1 MASPNNTAGVAALEA
16 NDPIEHRHS
25 SVRSVLNLG
34 REKGYL
40 LQDEI
45 ESRLPEDLL
54 AEPREMDAVW
64 ARLGSMGTEVIR
76 RPAAF
81 VNAVDSDP
89 LLSTEVVERN
99 EPEPAALTQHDR
111 TTDPVRAYLRE
122 MGRVDLLDREGE
134 VEIAK
139 RIERGEWI
147 VFEALCDN
155 PVVLREL
162 LRINE
167 LARRDRRLMRELLA
181 DGGARLDQ
189 RAHDRIAKNLAI
201 FRAIEDLDRQVRRLH
216 RQRDRCRPGS
226 DRFAEIERE
235 IDRTAG
241 RITEQIRSIE
251 LTAQT
256 RSRLVE
262 ILKQLYAEIAR
273 HDRDIRR
280 AQIALDRERD
290 TELGALH
297 RRRIEKYRARL
308 RAAEERYGTTLAQ
321 VTATLNKVRNGE
333 AVCEQ
338 ARSEMIQANLRLV
351 VSIAKKYT
359 NRGLQLLDLI
369 QDGNIGL
376 IRAVEKF
383 EYRRGYK
390 FSTYATWWIRQAI
403 TRAIADQARTIRVPV
418 HMIDKINKLNRT
430 SRAMVQELG
439 REPTIPEIA
448 EQMDLPASH
457 VREIMKIAQ
466 EPISLET
473 PIGEEADSSLGDFIE
488 DANATS
494 PLDTLLLKNLGEQT
508 AAALQTL
515 SPREELVLRMRF
527 GVGEGAEST
536 LEDVGRSFNV
546 TRERIRQIE
555 SKALRKLRQPSRASQ
570 LRPWLNRL

>member
-1 MASPNNTAGVAALEA
+1 MALNTAAVRAEEIE
-16 NDPIEHRHS
+16 PIEQRHS
-25 SVRSVLNLG
+25 SVRGVFNLG

-40 LQDEI
+40 LQDEL
-45 ESRLPEDLL
+45 ETRLPEELL
-54 AEPREMDAVW
+54 AEPRDMDAIRM
-64 ARLGSMGTEVIR
+64 RLGSMGTGVIR
-76 RPAAF
+76 RPEAF
-81 VNAVDSDP
+81 VNVVDADP
-89 LLSTEVVERN
+89 LPPIGGVERS
-99 EPEPAALTQHDR
+99 EPEPALLTQQDR
-111 TTDPVRAYLRE
+111 TTDPVRVYLRE

-181 DGGARLDQ
+181 DGGAHLDQ
-189 RAHDRIAKNLAI
+189 SARDRIAKNLRI
-201 FRAIEDLDRQVRRLH
+201 FRAIETLDRQVRRLR
-216 RQRDRCRPGS
+216 RQSDRCRPGS
-226 DRFAEIERE
+226 DRFSEIERE

-241 RITEQIRSIE
+241 KITEQIRSIE

-262 ILKQLYAEIAR
+262 ILKQLYAEISR

-290 TELGALH
+290 TELGALQ

-308 RAAEERYGTTLAQ
+308 RASEERYGTTLAQ
-321 VTATLNKVRNGE
+321 VTATLNKVRRGE
-333 AVCEQ
+333 AICEQ
-338 ARSEMIQANLRLV
+338 ARSEMILANLRLV

-403 TRAIADQARTIRVPV
+403 TRAIADQARTIRIPV
-418 HMIDKINKLNRT
+418 HMIDTINKLTRT

-439 REPTIPEIA
+439 REPTVAEIA
-448 EQMDLPASH
+448 DQMDMEVSH
-457 VREIMKIAQ
+457 VREIMKIAL

-488 DANATS
+488 DASAVS
-494 PLDTLLLKNLGEQT
+494 PLDALLTKGLGEQT
-508 AAALQTL
+508 AAVLQTL

-527 GVGEGAEST
+527 GVGDGAEST

-555 SKALRKLRQPSRASQ
+555 SKALRKLRHPSRARQ
-570 LRPWLNRL
+570 LQPYRNRL

>member
-1 MASPNNTAGVAALEA
+1 MPATSNAAVAEPAG
-16 NDPIEHRHS
+16 IEQRHS
-25 SVRSVLNLG
+25 SVRVIFNLG

-45 ESRLPEDLL
+45 ETRLPDDLL
-54 AEPREMDAVW
+54 AEPREMDEVRT
-64 ARLGSMGTEVIR
+64 RLRSMGTGVIR
-76 RPAAF
+76 RPEAF
-81 VNAVDSDP
+81 VNVVDSDP
-89 LLSTEVVERN
+89 MPRIGGVERS
-99 EPEPAALTQHDR
+99 EPEPAPLAPQDR
-111 TTDPVRAYLRE
+111 TTDPVRVYLRE
-122 MGRVDLLDREGE
+122 MGRVALLDREGE

-167 LARRDRRLMRELLA
+167 LARRDRRLMRELLT

-189 RAHDRIAKNLAI
+189 RGMDRIAKNLRI
-201 FRAIEDLDRQVRRLH
+201 FQAIEDLDRQVRRLRR
-216 RQRDRCRPGS
+216 RQDRCRPGG

-241 RITEQIRSIE
+241 KITEQIRSIE

-256 RSRLVE
+256 RARLVE
-262 ILKQLYAEIAR
+262 ILKQLYAEISR

-290 TELGALH
+290 SELGALH
-297 RRRIEKYRARL
+297 RRRIEKYRGRL

-321 VTATLNKVRNGE
+321 VTATLSKVRRGE

-338 ARSEMIQANLRLV
+338 ARSEMILANLRLV

-403 TRAIADQARTIRVPV
+403 TRAIADQARTIRIPV
-418 HMIDKINKLNRT
+418 HMIDTINKLTRT
-430 SRAMVQELG
+430 SRALVQELG
-439 REPTIPEIA
+439 REPTVAEIA
-448 EQMDLPASH
+448 EQMDMEPSH

-466 EPISLET
+466 DPISLET

-488 DANATS
+488 DKKAVS
-494 PLDTLLLKNLGEQT
+494 PLDSVLTKSLSEQT
-508 AAALQTL
+508 AAVLQTL

-527 GVGEGAEST
+527 GVGDGAEAT

-555 SKALRKLRQPSRASQ
+555 SKALRKLRQPSRAGR
-570 LRPWLNRL
+570 LRPYRNRL

>member
-1 MASPNNTAGVAALEA
+1 MALNTAVVEA
-16 NDPIEHRHS
+16 GEIEPIEERHS
-25 SVRSVLNLG
+25 SVRSTFNLG

-40 LQDEI
+40 LQDEL
-45 ESRLPEDLL
+45 ETRLPDELL
-54 AEPREMDAVW
+54 AEPRTMEEIR
-64 ARLGSMGTEVIR
+64 ARLVSMGTGVIR
-76 RPAAF
+76 RPEAF
-81 VNAVDSDP
+81 VNVVDSDP
-89 LLSTEVVERN
+89 LPAIGGVERN
-99 EPEPAALTQHDR
+99 DPEPAALSHHDR
-111 TTDPVRAYLRE
+111 TTDPVRVYLRE

-147 VFEALCDN
+147 VFQALCDN

-167 LARRDRRLMRELLA
+167 LARRDRRMMRELLA
-181 DGGARLDQ
+181 DGGAHLDQ
-189 RAHDRIAKNLAI
+189 NARNRIAKNLRI
-201 FRAIEDLDRQVRRLH
+201 FEAIEDLDRQVRRQR
-216 RQRDRCRPGS
+216 RQRDRRRPGS

-235 IDRTAG
+235 IDRTAAK
-241 RITEQIRSIE
+241 ITEQIRSIE

-262 ILKQLYAEIAR
+262 ILKQLYAEISR

-290 TELGALH
+290 TELGALQ

-308 RAAEERYGTTLAQ
+308 RASEERYGTTLAQ
-321 VTATLNKVRNGE
+321 VTATLSKVRRGE
-333 AVCEQ
+333 AICDQ
-338 ARSEMIQANLRLV
+338 ARSEMILANLRLV

-359 NRGLQLLDLI
+359 NRGLQLLDLV

-403 TRAIADQARTIRVPV
+403 TRAIADQARTIRIPV
-418 HMIDKINKLNRT
+418 HMIDTINKLTRT

-439 REPTIPEIA
+439 REPTVAEIA
-448 EQMDLPASH
+448 EQMDMEVSH
-457 VREIMKIAQ
+457 VREIMKIAL

-488 DANATS
+488 DASVVS
-494 PLDTLLLKNLGEQT
+494 PLDTLLTKNLAEQT
-508 AAALQTL
+508 AAVLQTL

-555 SKALRKLRQPSRASQ
+555 SKALRKLRQPSRSAL
-570 LRPWLNRL
+570 LRPYRNRL

>member
-1 MASPNNTAGVAALEA
+1 MALNTAAVRAEEIE
-16 NDPIEHRHS
+16 PIEQRHS
-25 SVRSVLNLG
+25 SVRSVFNLG

-40 LQDEI
+40 LQDEL
-45 ESRLPEDLL
+45 ETRLPEELL
-54 AEPREMDAVW
+54 AEARDMDAIW
-64 ARLGSMGTEVIR
+64 SRLVSMGTGVIR

-81 VNAVDSDP
+81 VNVADSDP
-89 LLSTEVVERN
+89 LPAIGGVERS
-99 EPEPAALTQHDR
+99 EPEPAVPTHHDR
-111 TTDPVRAYLRE
+111 TTDPVRVYLRE

-181 DGGARLDQ
+181 DGGAHLDQ
-189 RAHDRIAKNLAI
+189 SARDRIAKNLGI
-201 FRAIEDLDRQVRRLH
+201 FRAIEDLDRQVRRL
-216 RQRDRCRPGS
+216 RRRSDRCRPGG
-226 DRFAEIERE
+226 DRFLEIERE

-241 RITEQIRSIE
+241 KITEQIRSIE

-262 ILKQLYAEIAR
+262 ILKQLYAEISR

-308 RAAEERYGTTLAQ
+308 RASEERYGTTLAQ
-321 VTATLNKVRNGE
+321 VTATLNKVRRGE
-333 AVCEQ
+333 AICEQ
-338 ARSEMIQANLRLV
+338 ARSEMILANLRLV

-403 TRAIADQARTIRVPV
+403 TRAIADQARTIRIPV
-418 HMIDKINKLNRT
+418 HMIDTINKLTRT

-439 REPTIPEIA
+439 REPTVAEIA
-448 EQMDLPASH
+448 EQMDMEPSH
-457 VREIMKIAQ
+457 VREIMKIAL

-488 DANATS
+488 DASAVS
-494 PLDTLLLKNLGEQT
+494 PLDTLLLKNLSEQT
-508 AAALQTL
+508 AAVLQTL

-527 GVGEGAEST
+527 GVGDGAEST

-555 SKALRKLRQPSRASQ
+555 AKALRKLRHPSRSQQ
-570 LRPWLNRL
+570 LRPYRNRL

>member
-1 MASPNNTAGVAALEA
+1 MALNTAAVRVEETE
-16 NDPIEHRHS
+16 PIEQRHS
-25 SVRSVLNLG
+25 SVRGVFNLG

-40 LQDEI
+40 LQDEL
-45 ESRLPEDLL
+45 ESRLPEELL
-54 AEPREMDAVW
+54 AEPRDMDAIW
-64 ARLGSMGTEVIR
+64 MRLGSMGTGVIR
-76 RPAAF
+76 RPEAF
-81 VNAVDSDP
+81 VNVVDADP
-89 LLSTEVVERN
+89 LPPIGGVERS
-99 EPEPAALTQHDR
+99 EPEPALLTQQDR
-111 TTDPVRAYLRE
+111 TTDPVRVYLRE

-181 DGGARLDQ
+181 DGGAHLDQ
-189 RAHDRIAKNLAI
+189 SARDRIAKNLRI
-201 FRAIEDLDRQVRRLH
+201 FRAIETLDRQVRRLR
-216 RQRDRCRPGS
+216 RQSDRCRPGS

-241 RITEQIRSIE
+241 KITEQIRSIE

-262 ILKQLYAEIAR
+262 ILKQLYAEISR

-290 TELGALH
+290 TELGALQ

-308 RAAEERYGTTLAQ
+308 RASEERYGTTLAQ
-321 VTATLNKVRNGE
+321 VTATLNKVRRGE
-333 AVCEQ
+333 AICEQ
-338 ARSEMIQANLRLV
+338 ARSEMILANLRLV

-359 NRGLQLLDLI
+359 NRGLQLLDLV

-403 TRAIADQARTIRVPV
+403 TRAIADQARTIRIPV
-418 HMIDKINKLNRT
+418 HMIDTINKLTRT

-439 REPTIPEIA
+439 REPTVAEIA
-448 EQMDLPASH
+448 EQMDMEVSH
-457 VREIMKIAQ
+457 VREIMKIAL

-488 DANATS
+488 DASAVS
-494 PLDTLLLKNLGEQT
+494 PLDALLTKGLGEQT
-508 AAALQTL
+508 AAVLQTL

-527 GVGEGAEST
+527 GVGDGAEST

-555 SKALRKLRQPSRASQ
+555 SKALRKLRHPSRARQ
-570 LRPWLNRL
+570 LEPYRNRL

>member
-1 MASPNNTAGVAALEA
+1 MALNTAAVRAEEIE
-16 NDPIEHRHS
+16 PIEQRHS
-25 SVRSVLNLG
+25 SVRSVFNLG

-40 LQDEI
+40 LQDEL
-45 ESRLPEDLL
+45 ETRLPEELL
-54 AEPREMDAVW
+54 AEPRDMDAIRM
-64 ARLGSMGTEVIR
+64 RLGSMGTGVIR
-76 RPAAF
+76 RPEAF
-81 VNAVDSDP
+81 VNVVDADP
-89 LLSTEVVERN
+89 LPPIGGVERS
-99 EPEPAALTQHDR
+99 EPEPALLTQQDR
-111 TTDPVRAYLRE
+111 TTDPVRVYLRE

-181 DGGARLDQ
+181 DGGAHLDQ
-189 RAHDRIAKNLAI
+189 SARDRIAKNLRI
-201 FRAIEDLDRQVRRLH
+201 FRAIETLDRQVRRLR
-216 RQRDRCRPGS
+216 RQSDRCRPGS
-226 DRFAEIERE
+226 DRFSEIERE

-241 RITEQIRSIE
+241 KITEQIRSIE

-262 ILKQLYAEIAR
+262 ILKQLYAEISR

-290 TELGALH
+290 TELGALQ

-308 RAAEERYGTTLAQ
+308 RASEERYGTTLAQ
-321 VTATLNKVRNGE
+321 VTATLNKVRRGE
-333 AVCEQ
+333 AICEQ
-338 ARSEMIQANLRLV
+338 ARSEMILANLRLV

-403 TRAIADQARTIRVPV
+403 TRAIADQARTIRIPV
-418 HMIDKINKLNRT
+418 HMIDTINKLTRT

-439 REPTIPEIA
+439 REPTVAEIA
-448 EQMDLPASH
+448 EQMDMEVSH
-457 VREIMKIAQ
+457 VREIMKIAL

-488 DANATS
+488 DASAVS
-494 PLDTLLLKNLGEQT
+494 PLDALLTKGLGEQT
-508 AAALQTL
+508 AAVLQTL

-527 GVGEGAEST
+527 GVGDGAEST

-555 SKALRKLRQPSRASQ
+555 SKALRKLRHPSRARQ
-570 LRPWLNRL
+570 LQPYRNRL

>member
-1 MASPNNTAGVAALEA
+1 MALNTAAVRAEETE
-16 NDPIEHRHS
+16 PIEQRHS
-25 SVRSVLNLG
+25 SVRGVFNLG

-40 LQDEI
+40 LQDEL
-45 ESRLPEDLL
+45 ESRLPEELL
-54 AEPREMDAVW
+54 AEPRDMDAIW
-64 ARLGSMGTEVIR
+64 MRLGSMGTGVIR
-76 RPAAF
+76 RPEAF
-81 VNAVDSDP
+81 VNVVDADP
-89 LLSTEVVERN
+89 LPPIGGVERS
-99 EPEPAALTQHDR
+99 EPEPALLTQQDR
-111 TTDPVRAYLRE
+111 TTDPVRVYLRE

-181 DGGARLDQ
+181 DGGAHLDQ
-189 RAHDRIAKNLAI
+189 SARDRIAKNLRI
-201 FRAIEDLDRQVRRLH
+201 FRAIETLDRQVRRLR
-216 RQRDRCRPGS
+216 RQSDRCRPGS
-226 DRFAEIERE
+226 DRFSEIERE

-241 RITEQIRSIE
+241 KITEQIRSIE

-262 ILKQLYAEIAR
+262 ILKQLYAEISR

-290 TELGALH
+290 TELGALQ

-308 RAAEERYGTTLAQ
+308 RASEERYGTTLAQ
-321 VTATLNKVRNGE
+321 VTATLNKVRRGE
-333 AVCEQ
+333 AICEQ
-338 ARSEMIQANLRLV
+338 ARSEMILANLRLV

-403 TRAIADQARTIRVPV
+403 TRAIADQARTIRIPV
-418 HMIDKINKLNRT
+418 HMIDTINKLTRT

-439 REPTIPEIA
+439 REPTVAEIA
-448 EQMDLPASH
+448 DQMDMEVSH
-457 VREIMKIAQ
+457 VREIMKIAL

-488 DANATS
+488 DASVVS
-494 PLDTLLLKNLGEQT
+494 PLDALLTKGLGEQT
-508 AAALQTL
+508 AAVLQTL

-527 GVGEGAEST
+527 GVGDGAEST

-555 SKALRKLRQPSRASQ
+555 SKALRKLRHPSRARQ
-570 LRPWLNRL
+570 LQPYRNRL

>member
-1 MASPNNTAGVAALEA
+1 MALNTAAVRAGEIE
-16 NDPIEHRHS
+16 PIEQRHS
-25 SVRSVLNLG
+25 SVRGVLNLG

-40 LQDEI
+40 LQDEL
-45 ESRLPEDLL
+45 ETRLPEELL
-54 AEPREMDAVW
+54 AEPRDMDAIRS
-64 ARLGSMGTEVIR
+64 RLVSMGTGVIR

-81 VNAVDSDP
+81 VNIVDSDP
-89 LLSTEVVERN
+89 LPAIGGVERS
-99 EPEPAALTQHDR
+99 EPEPAVLTRHDR
-111 TTDPVRAYLRE
+111 TTDPVRVYLRE

-181 DGGARLDQ
+181 DGAAHLDQ
-189 RAHDRIAKNLAI
+189 SARDRIAKNLGI
-201 FRAIEDLDRQVRRLH
+201 FRAIESLDRQVRRLR
-216 RQRDRCRPGS
+216 RQSDRCRPGS

-241 RITEQIRSIE
+241 KITEQIRSIE

-262 ILKQLYAEIAR
+262 ILKQLYAEISR

-308 RAAEERYGTTLAQ
+308 RASEERYGTTLAQ
-321 VTATLNKVRNGE
+321 VTATLNKVRRGE
-333 AVCEQ
+333 AICEQ

-403 TRAIADQARTIRVPV
+403 TRAIADQARTIRIPV
-418 HMIDKINKLNRT
+418 HMIDTINKLTRT

-439 REPTIPEIA
+439 REPTVAEIA
-448 EQMDLPASH
+448 EQMDMEPSH
-457 VREIMKIAQ
+457 VREIMKIAL

-488 DANATS
+488 DANAVS
-494 PLDTLLLKNLGEQT
+494 PLDTLLLKNLSEQT
-508 AAALQTL
+508 AAVLQTL

-527 GVGEGAEST
+527 GVGDGAEST

-555 SKALRKLRQPSRASQ
+555 SKALRKLRHPSRSGQ
-570 LRPWLNRL
+570 LGPFRNRL

>member
-1 MASPNNTAGVAALEA
+1 MALNTAAVRAEEIE
-16 NDPIEHRHS
+16 PIEQRHS
-25 SVRSVLNLG
+25 SVRGVFNLG

-40 LQDEI
+40 LQDEL
-45 ESRLPEDLL
+45 ETRLPEELL
-54 AEPREMDAVW
+54 AEPRDMDAIRM
-64 ARLGSMGTEVIR
+64 RLGSMGTGVIR
-76 RPAAF
+76 RPEAF
-81 VNAVDSDP
+81 VNVVDADP
-89 LLSTEVVERN
+89 LPPIGGVERS
-99 EPEPAALTQHDR
+99 EPEPALLTQQDR
-111 TTDPVRAYLRE
+111 TTDPVRVYLRE

-181 DGGARLDQ
+181 DGGAHLDQ
-189 RAHDRIAKNLAI
+189 SARDRIAKNLRI
-201 FRAIEDLDRQVRRLH
+201 FRAIETLDRQVRRLR
-216 RQRDRCRPGS
+216 RQSDRCRPGS
-226 DRFAEIERE
+226 DRFSEIERE

-241 RITEQIRSIE
+241 KITEQIRSIE

-262 ILKQLYAEIAR
+262 ILKQLYAEISR

-290 TELGALH
+290 TELGALQ

-308 RAAEERYGTTLAQ
+308 RASEERYGTTLAQ
-321 VTATLNKVRNGE
+321 VTATLNKVRRGE
-333 AVCEQ
+333 AICEQ
-338 ARSEMIQANLRLV
+338 ARSEMILANLRLV

-403 TRAIADQARTIRVPV
+403 TRAIADQARTIRIPV
-418 HMIDKINKLNRT
+418 HMIDTINKLTRT

-439 REPTIPEIA
+439 REPTVAEIA
-448 EQMDLPASH
+448 DQMDMEVSH
-457 VREIMKIAQ
+457 VREIMKIAL

-488 DANATS
+488 DASAVS
-494 PLDTLLLKNLGEQT
+494 PLDALLTKGLGEQT
-508 AAALQTL
+508 AAVLQTL

-527 GVGEGAEST
+527 GVGDGAEST

-555 SKALRKLRQPSRASQ
+555 SKALRKLRHPSRARQ
-570 LRPWLNRL
+570 LQPWRNRL

>member
-1 MASPNNTAGVAALEA
+1 MALNTAAVRVEETE
-16 NDPIEHRHS
+16 PIEQRHS
-25 SVRSVLNLG
+25 SVRSVFNLG

-40 LQDEI
+40 LQDEL
-45 ESRLPEDLL
+45 ETRLPEELL
-54 AEPREMDAVW
+54 AEPRDMDAIW
-64 ARLGSMGTEVIR
+64 MRLGSMGTGVIR
-76 RPAAF
+76 RPEAF
-81 VNAVDSDP
+81 VNVVDADP
-89 LLSTEVVERN
+89 LPPIGGVERS
-99 EPEPAALTQHDR
+99 EPEPALLTQQDR
-111 TTDPVRAYLRE
+111 TTDPVRVYLRE

-181 DGGARLDQ
+181 DGGAHLDQ
-189 RAHDRIAKNLAI
+189 SARDRIAKNLRI
-201 FRAIEDLDRQVRRLH
+201 FRAIETLDRQVRRLR
-216 RQRDRCRPGS
+216 RQSDRCRPGS
-226 DRFAEIERE
+226 DRFSEIERE

-241 RITEQIRSIE
+241 KITEQIRSIE

-262 ILKQLYAEIAR
+262 ILKQLYAEISR

-290 TELGALH
+290 TELGALQ

-308 RAAEERYGTTLAQ
+308 RASEERYGTTLAQ
-321 VTATLNKVRNGE
+321 VTATLNKVRRGE
-333 AVCEQ
+333 AICEQ
-338 ARSEMIQANLRLV
+338 ARSEMILANLRLV

-403 TRAIADQARTIRVPV
+403 TRAIADQARTIRIPV
-418 HMIDKINKLNRT
+418 HMIDTINKLTRT

-439 REPTIPEIA
+439 REPTVAEIA
-448 EQMDLPASH
+448 EQMDMEVSH
-457 VREIMKIAQ
+457 VREIMKIAL

-488 DANATS
+488 DASAVS
-494 PLDTLLLKNLGEQT
+494 PLDALLTKGLGEQT
-508 AAALQTL
+508 AAVLQTL

-527 GVGEGAEST
+527 GVGDGAEST

-555 SKALRKLRQPSRASQ
+555 SKALRKLRHPSRARQ
-570 LRPWLNRL
+570 LQPYRNRL

>member
-1 MASPNNTAGVAALEA
+1 MPATSNAAVAEPAG
-16 NDPIEHRHS
+16 IEQRHS
-25 SVRSVLNLG
+25 SVRVIFNLG

-45 ESRLPEDLL
+45 ETRLPDDLL
-54 AEPREMDAVW
+54 AEPREMDEVRT
-64 ARLGSMGTEVIR
+64 RLRSMGTGVIR
-76 RPAAF
+76 RPEAF
-81 VNAVDSDP
+81 VNVVDSDP
-89 LLSTEVVERN
+89 MPRIGGVERS
-99 EPEPAALTQHDR
+99 EPEPAPLAPQDR
-111 TTDPVRAYLRE
+111 TTDPVRVYLRE
-122 MGRVDLLDREGE
+122 MGRVALLDREGE

-167 LARRDRRLMRELLA
+167 LARRDRRLMRELLT

-189 RAHDRIAKNLAI
+189 RGMDRIAKNLRI
-201 FRAIEDLDRQVRRLH
+201 FQAIEDLDRQVRRLRR
-216 RQRDRCRPGS
+216 RQDRCRPGG

-241 RITEQIRSIE
+241 KITEQIRSIE

-256 RSRLVE
+256 RARLVE
-262 ILKQLYAEIAR
+262 ILKQLYAEISR

-290 TELGALH
+290 SELGALH
-297 RRRIEKYRARL
+297 RRRIEKYRGRL

-321 VTATLNKVRNGE
+321 VTATLSKVRRGE

-338 ARSEMIQANLRLV
+338 ARSEMILANLRLV

-403 TRAIADQARTIRVPV
+403 TRAIADQARTIRIPV
-418 HMIDKINKLNRT
+418 HMIDTINKLTRT
-430 SRAMVQELG
+430 SRALVQELG
-439 REPTIPEIA
+439 REPTVAEIA
-448 EQMDLPASH
+448 EQMDMEPAH

-466 EPISLET
+466 DPISLET

-488 DANATS
+488 DKKAVS
-494 PLDTLLLKNLGEQT
+494 PLDAVLTKSLSEQT
-508 AAALQTL
+508 AAVLQTL

-527 GVGEGAEST
+527 GVGDGAEAT

-555 SKALRKLRQPSRASQ
+555 SKALRKLRQPSRAGR
-570 LRPWLNRL
+570 LRPYRNRL

>member
-1 MASPNNTAGVAALEA
+1 VAVNTAAVRVEA
-16 NDPIEHRHS
+16 FEPIEQRHS
-25 SVRSVLNLG
+25 SVRVLFNLG

-40 LQDEI
+40 LHDEFQG
-45 ESRLPEDLL
+45 RLPDDLL
-54 AEPREMDAVW
+54 AEPRDLEEIRT
-64 ARLGSMGTEVIR
+64 RLTAMGTGLIR
-76 RPAAF
+76 RPEMF
-81 VNAVDSDP
+81 VNVADSDP
-89 LLSTEVVERN
+89 LPPVGDAGQDG
-99 EPEPAALTQHDR
+99 PEPAVPTHHDR
-111 TTDPVRAYLRE
+111 TTDPVRVYLRE

-181 DGGARLDQ
+181 DGGAHLD
-189 RAHDRIAKNLAI
+189 RSARDRIAKNLGI
-201 FRAIEDLDRQVRRLH
+201 FRAIEALDRQVRRLR
-216 RQRDRCRPGS
+216 RQSDRCRPGG

-235 IDRTAG
+235 IDRMAG
-241 RITEQIRSIE
+241 KITEQIRSIE

-262 ILKQLYAEIAR
+262 ILKQLYAEISR

-308 RAAEERYGTTLAQ
+308 RASEERYGTTLAQ
-321 VTATLNKVRNGE
+321 VTATLNKVRRGE
-333 AVCEQ
+333 AICEQ
-338 ARSEMIQANLRLV
+338 ARSEMILANLRLV

-403 TRAIADQARTIRVPV
+403 TRAIADQARTIRIPV
-418 HMIDKINKLNRT
+418 HMIDTINKLTRT

-439 REPTIPEIA
+439 REPTVAEIA
-448 EQMDLPASH
+448 EQMDMEVSH
-457 VREIMKIAQ
+457 VREIMKIAL

-488 DANATS
+488 DASAVS
-494 PLDTLLLKNLGEQT
+494 PLDTLLLKNLSEQT
-508 AAALQTL
+508 AAVLQTL

-527 GVGEGAEST
+527 GVGDGAEST

-555 SKALRKLRQPSRASQ
+555 SKALRKLRHPSRSGQ
-570 LRPWLNRL
+570 LRPYRNRL

>member
-1 MASPNNTAGVAALEA
+1 MALNTAAVRAEETE
-16 NDPIEHRHS
+16 PIEQRHS
-25 SVRSVLNLG
+25 SVRGVFNLG

-40 LQDEI
+40 LQDEL
-45 ESRLPEDLL
+45 ETRLPEELL
-54 AEPREMDAVW
+54 AEPRDMDAIRM
-64 ARLGSMGTEVIR
+64 RLGSMGTGVIR
-76 RPAAF
+76 RPEAF
-81 VNAVDSDP
+81 VNVVDADP
-89 LLSTEVVERN
+89 LPPIGGVERS
-99 EPEPAALTQHDR
+99 EPEPALLTQQDR
-111 TTDPVRAYLRE
+111 TTDPVRVYLRE

-181 DGGARLDQ
+181 DGGAHLDQ
-189 RAHDRIAKNLAI
+189 SARDRIAKNLRI
-201 FRAIEDLDRQVRRLH
+201 FRAIETLDRQVRRLR
-216 RQRDRCRPGS
+216 RQSDRCRPGS
-226 DRFAEIERE
+226 DRFSEIERE

-241 RITEQIRSIE
+241 KITEQIRSIE

-262 ILKQLYAEIAR
+262 ILKQLYAEISR

-290 TELGALH
+290 TELGALQ

-308 RAAEERYGTTLAQ
+308 RASEERYGTTLAQ
-321 VTATLNKVRNGE
+321 VTATLNKVRRGE
-333 AVCEQ
+333 AICEQ
-338 ARSEMIQANLRLV
+338 ARSEMILANLRLV

-403 TRAIADQARTIRVPV
+403 TRAIADQARTIRIPV
-418 HMIDKINKLNRT
+418 HMIDTINKLTRT

-439 REPTIPEIA
+439 REPTVAEIA
-448 EQMDLPASH
+448 DQMDMEVSH
-457 VREIMKIAQ
+457 VREIMKIAL

-488 DANATS
+488 DASAVS
-494 PLDTLLLKNLGEQT
+494 PLDALLTKGLGEQT
-508 AAALQTL
+508 AAVLQTL

-527 GVGEGAEST
+527 GVGDGAEST

-555 SKALRKLRQPSRASQ
+555 SKALRKLRHPSRARQ
-570 LRPWLNRL
+570 LQPYRNRL

>member
-1 MASPNNTAGVAALEA
+1 MALNTAAVRAEETE
-16 NDPIEHRHS
+16 PIEQRHS
-25 SVRSVLNLG
+25 SVRSVFNLG

-40 LQDEI
+40 LQDEL
-45 ESRLPEDLL
+45 ETRLPEELL
-54 AEPREMDAVW
+54 AEPRDMDAIRM
-64 ARLGSMGTEVIR
+64 RLGSMGTGVIR
-76 RPAAF
+76 RPEAF
-81 VNAVDSDP
+81 VNVVDADP
-89 LLSTEVVERN
+89 LPPIGGVERS
-99 EPEPAALTQHDR
+99 EPEPALLTQQDR
-111 TTDPVRAYLRE
+111 TTDPVRVYLRE

-181 DGGARLDQ
+181 DGGAHLDQ
-189 RAHDRIAKNLAI
+189 SAKDRIAKNLRI
-201 FRAIEDLDRQVRRLH
+201 FRAIETLDRQVRRLR
-216 RQRDRCRPGS
+216 RQSDRCRPGS
-226 DRFAEIERE
+226 DRFSEIERE

-241 RITEQIRSIE
+241 KVTEQIRSIE

-262 ILKQLYAEIAR
+262 ILKQLYAEISR

-290 TELGALH
+290 TELGALQ

-308 RAAEERYGTTLAQ
+308 RASEERYGTTLAQ
-321 VTATLNKVRNGE
+321 VTATLNKVRRGE
-333 AVCEQ
+333 AICEQ
-338 ARSEMIQANLRLV
+338 ARSEMILANLRLV

-403 TRAIADQARTIRVPV
+403 TRAIADQARTIRIPV
-418 HMIDKINKLNRT
+418 HMIDTINKLTRT

-439 REPTIPEIA
+439 REPTVAEIA
-448 EQMDLPASH
+448 EQMDMEVSH
-457 VREIMKIAQ
+457 VREIMKIAL

-488 DANATS
+488 DASAVS
-494 PLDTLLLKNLGEQT
+494 PLDALLTKGLGEQT
-508 AAALQTL
+508 AAVLQTL

-527 GVGEGAEST
+527 GVGDGAEST

-555 SKALRKLRQPSRASQ
+555 SKALRKLRHPSRARQ
-570 LRPWLNRL
+570 LQPYRNRL

>member
-1 MASPNNTAGVAALEA
+1 MTPRVEAAA
-16 NDPIEHRHS
+16 PSGIEVRHS
-25 SVRSVLNLG
+25 SVRSVFGQG

-40 LQDEI
+40 LLDEI
-45 ESRLPEDLL
+45 EDRLPDELL
-54 AEPREMDAVW
+54 AESREMDEFW
-64 ARLGSMGTEVIR
+64 ARLGSLRIDLIR
-76 RPAAF
+76 RPP
-81 VNAVDSDP
+81 VYLNASG
-89 LLSTEVVERN
+89 E
-99 EPEPAALTQHDR
+99 EPARPMGDAERREEEPGLDQVDQDR
-111 TTDPVRAYLRE
+111 TTDPVRVYLRE

-139 RIERGEWI
+139 RIEHGEQI

-167 LARRDRRLMRELLA
+167 LARRDRRLIRELLA
-181 DGGARLDQ
+181 DGSAHLGR
-189 RAHDRIAKNLAI
+189 RAQDRIARNLAI
-201 FRAIEDLDRQVRRLH
+201 FAAIEGLDRQKRRL
-216 RQRDRCRPGS
+216 RRERDREERGGE
-226 DRFAEIERE
+226 RFEEIERE
-235 IDRTAG
+235 IDRIAG
-241 RITEQIRSIE
+241 KLTEEIRSIE

-256 RSRLVE
+256 RSRLIE
-262 ILKQLYAEIAR
+262 ILKQLYAEISR

-280 AQIALDRERD
+280 AQIALDRERES
-290 TELGALH
+290 ELGALH
-297 RRRIEKYRARL
+297 RRRIEKYRTRL
-308 RAAEERYGTTLAQ
+308 RAAEERYGTSLAQ
-321 VTATLNKVRNGE
+321 VTATLHKVRRGE
-333 AVCEQ
+333 AICEQ
-338 ARSEMIQANLRLV
+338 ARSEMILANLRLV
-351 VSIAKKYT
+351 VSIAKKYA

-418 HMIDKINKLNRT
+418 HMIDTMNKLTRT

-439 REPTIPEIA
+439 REPSVDEIA
-448 EQMDLPASH
+448 ERMDLDPGQ
-457 VREIMKIAQ
+457 VREIMKISL

-473 PIGEEADSSLGDFIE
+473 PIGEEADSHLGDFIE
-488 DANATS
+488 DRNALS
-494 PLDTLLLKNLGEQT
+494 PLDDMMTKSLSEQT
-508 AAALQTL
+508 ARVLQTL

-527 GVGEGAEST
+527 GVGDGAEST

-555 SKALRKLRQPSRASQ
+555 AKALRKLRQPRRADQ
-570 LRPWLNRL
+570 LRGFRDRL

>member
-1 MASPNNTAGVAALEA
+1 MALNTAAVRAEEIE
-16 NDPIEHRHS
+16 PIEQRHS
-25 SVRSVLNLG
+25 SVRSVFNLG

-40 LQDEI
+40 LQDEL
-45 ESRLPEDLL
+45 ETRLPEELL
-54 AEPREMDAVW
+54 SEPRDMDAIW
-64 ARLGSMGTEVIR
+64 SRLVSMGTGVIR
-76 RPAAF
+76 RPATF
-81 VNAVDSDP
+81 VNMVDSDP
-89 LLSTEVVERN
+89 LPAIGGVERS
-99 EPEPAALTQHDR
+99 EPESAVLTHHDR
-111 TTDPVRAYLRE
+111 TTDPVRVYLRE

-181 DGGARLDQ
+181 DGGAHLDQ
-189 RAHDRIAKNLAI
+189 SARDRIAKNLGI
-201 FRAIEDLDRQVRRLH
+201 FRAIEDLDRQVRRLR
-216 RQRDRCRPGS
+216 RQSDRCRPGS

-241 RITEQIRSIE
+241 KITEQIRSIE

-262 ILKQLYAEIAR
+262 ILKQLYAEISR

-290 TELGALH
+290 TELGALQ

-308 RAAEERYGTTLAQ
+308 RASEERYGTTLAQ
-321 VTATLNKVRNGE
+321 VTATLNKVRRGE
-333 AVCEQ
+333 AICEQ
-338 ARSEMIQANLRLV
+338 ARSEMILANLRLV

-403 TRAIADQARTIRVPV
+403 TRAIADQARTIRIPV
-418 HMIDKINKLNRT
+418 HMIDTINKLTRT

-439 REPTIPEIA
+439 REPTVAEIA
-448 EQMDLPASH
+448 EQMDMEPSH

-488 DANATS
+488 DASAAS
-494 PLDTLLLKNLGEQT
+494 PLDTLLLKNLSEQT
-508 AAALQTL
+508 AAVLQTL

-527 GVGEGAEST
+527 GVGDGAEST

-555 SKALRKLRQPSRASQ
+555 SKALRKLRHPSRSGQ
-570 LRPWLNRL
+570 LRPYRNRL

>member
-1 MASPNNTAGVAALEA
+1 VALNTAAVRGEEME
-16 NDPIEHRHS
+16 PIEQRHS
-25 SVRSVLNLG
+25 SVRSVFNLG

-40 LQDEI
+40 LQDEL
-45 ESRLPEDLL
+45 ETRLPEELL
-54 AEPREMDAVW
+54 AEPRDMDAIRM
-64 ARLGSMGTEVIR
+64 RLGSMGTGVIR
-76 RPAAF
+76 RPEAF
-81 VNAVDSDP
+81 VNVVDADP
-89 LLSTEVVERN
+89 LPPIGGVERS
-99 EPEPAALTQHDR
+99 EPEPALLSQHDR
-111 TTDPVRAYLRE
+111 TTDPVRVYLRE

-167 LARRDRRLMRELLA
+167 LARRDRRLMRELMA
-181 DGGARLDQ
+181 DGGAHLDR
-189 RAHDRIAKNLAI
+189 RARDRIAKNLRI
-201 FRAIEDLDRQVRRLH
+201 FRAIETLDRQVRRLR
-216 RQRDRCRPGS
+216 RQSDRCRPGS
-226 DRFAEIERE
+226 DRFSEIERE

-241 RITEQIRSIE
+241 KITEQIRSIE

-262 ILKQLYAEIAR
+262 ILKQLYAEISR

-297 RRRIEKYRARL
+297 RRRIEKYRGRL
-308 RAAEERYGTTLAQ
+308 RASEERYGTTLAQ
-321 VTATLNKVRNGE
+321 VTATLNKVRRGE
-333 AVCEQ
+333 AICEQ
-338 ARSEMIQANLRLV
+338 ARSEMILANLRLV

-403 TRAIADQARTIRVPV
+403 TRAIADQARTIRIPV
-418 HMIDKINKLNRT
+418 HMIDTINKLTRT

-439 REPTIPEIA
+439 REPTVAEIA
-448 EQMDLPASH
+448 EQMDMEVSH
-457 VREIMKIAQ
+457 VREIMKIAL

-488 DANATS
+488 DASVVS
-494 PLDTLLLKNLGEQT
+494 PLDTLLTKGLGEQT
-508 AAALQTL
+508 AAVLQTL

-527 GVGEGAEST
+527 GVGDGAEST

-555 SKALRKLRQPSRASQ
+555 SKALRKLRHPSRSR
-570 LRPWLNRL
+570 LLEPYRNRL

>member
-1 MASPNNTAGVAALEA
+1 MALNTAAVRAEEIE
-16 NDPIEHRHS
+16 PIEQRHS
-25 SVRSVLNLG
+25 SVRSIFNLG

-40 LQDEI
+40 LQDEL
-45 ESRLPEDLL
+45 EARLPEELL
-54 AEPREMDAVW
+54 AEPRDMDAIRS
-64 ARLGSMGTEVIR
+64 RLVSMGTGVIR

-81 VNAVDSDP
+81 VNVADSDP
-89 LLSTEVVERN
+89 LPAIGGIERS
-99 EPEPAALTQHDR
+99 EPEPAVPTHHDR
-111 TTDPVRAYLRE
+111 TTDPVRVYLRE

-181 DGGARLDQ
+181 DGGAHLDQ
-189 RAHDRIAKNLAI
+189 SARDRIEKNLRI
-201 FRAIEDLDRQVRRLH
+201 FRAIETLDRQVHRLRR
-216 RQRDRCRPGS
+216 RSDRCRPGS
-226 DRFAEIERE
+226 DRFAETERE

-241 RITEQIRSIE
+241 KITEQIRSIE

-262 ILKQLYAEIAR
+262 ILKQLYAEISR

-290 TELGALH
+290 TELGALQ

-308 RAAEERYGTTLAQ
+308 RASEERYGTTLAQ
-321 VTATLNKVRNGE
+321 VTATLNKVRRGE
-333 AVCEQ
+333 AICEQ
-338 ARSEMIQANLRLV
+338 ARSEMILANLRLV

-403 TRAIADQARTIRVPV
+403 TRAIADQARTIRIPV
-418 HMIDKINKLNRT
+418 HMIDTINKLTRT

-439 REPTIPEIA
+439 REPTVLEIA
-448 EQMDLPASH
+448 ERMDMDVVQ
-457 VREIMKIAQ
+457 VREIMKIAL

-473 PIGEEADSSLGDFIE
+473 PIGEEADSSLGNFIE
-488 DANATS
+488 DASAVS

-508 AAALQTL
+508 AAVLQTL

-527 GVGEGAEST
+527 GVGDGAEST

-555 SKALRKLRQPSRASQ
+555 SKALRKLRHPSRSGQ
-570 LRPWLNRL
+570 LRPYRNRL

>member
-1 MASPNNTAGVAALEA
+1 MALNTAAVRAEEIE
-16 NDPIEHRHS
+16 PIEQRHS
-25 SVRSVLNLG
+25 SVRSVFNLG

-40 LQDEI
+40 LQDEL
-45 ESRLPEDLL
+45 ETRLPEELL
-54 AEPREMDAVW
+54 AEPRDMDAIRM
-64 ARLGSMGTEVIR
+64 RLGSMGTGVIR
-76 RPAAF
+76 RPEAF
-81 VNAVDSDP
+81 VNVVDADP
-89 LLSTEVVERN
+89 LPSIGGVERS
-99 EPEPAALTQHDR
+99 EPEPALLTQQDR
-111 TTDPVRAYLRE
+111 TTDPVRVYLRE

-181 DGGARLDQ
+181 DGGAHLDQ
-189 RAHDRIAKNLAI
+189 SARDRIAKNLRI
-201 FRAIEDLDRQVRRLH
+201 FRAIETLDRQVRRLR
-216 RQRDRCRPGS
+216 RQSDRCRPGS

-241 RITEQIRSIE
+241 KITEQIRSIE

-262 ILKQLYAEIAR
+262 ILKQLYAEISR

-290 TELGALH
+290 TELGALQ

-308 RAAEERYGTTLAQ
+308 RASEERYGTTLAQ
-321 VTATLNKVRNGE
+321 VTATLNKVRRGE
-333 AVCEQ
+333 AICEQ
-338 ARSEMIQANLRLV
+338 ARSEMILANLRLV

-359 NRGLQLLDLI
+359 NRGLQLLDLV

-403 TRAIADQARTIRVPV
+403 TRAIADQARTIRIPV
-418 HMIDKINKLNRT
+418 HMIDTINKLTRT

-439 REPTIPEIA
+439 REPTVAEIA
-448 EQMDLPASH
+448 EQMDMEVSH
-457 VREIMKIAQ
+457 VREIMKIAL

-488 DANATS
+488 DASAVS
-494 PLDTLLLKNLGEQT
+494 PLDALLTKGLGEQT
-508 AAALQTL
+508 AAVLQTL

-527 GVGEGAEST
+527 GVGDGAEST

-555 SKALRKLRQPSRASQ
+555 SKALRKLRHPSRARQ
-570 LRPWLNRL
+570 LEPYRNRL

>member
-1 MASPNNTAGVAALEA
+1 MPVTSNAAVVEPG
-16 NDPIEHRHS
+16 DIEQRHS
-25 SVRSVLNLG
+25 SVRVIFNLG

-45 ESRLPEDLL
+45 ETRLPDDLL
-54 AEPREMDAVW
+54 AEPREMDEVRT
-64 ARLGSMGTEVIR
+64 RLRSMGTGVIR
-76 RPAAF
+76 RPEAF
-81 VNAVDSDP
+81 LNVVDSDP
-89 LLSTEVVERN
+89 MPRIGGVERS
-99 EPEPAALTQHDR
+99 EPEPAPLTPQDR
-111 TTDPVRAYLRE
+111 TTDPVRVYLRE
-122 MGRVDLLDREGE
+122 MGRVALLDREGE

-167 LARRDRRLMRELLA
+167 LARRDRRLMRELLT

-189 RAHDRIAKNLAI
+189 RGMDRIAKNLRI
-201 FRAIEDLDRQVRRLH
+201 FQAIEDLDRQVRRLRR
-216 RQRDRCRPGS
+216 RQDRCRPGG

-241 RITEQIRSIE
+241 KITEQIRSIE

-256 RSRLVE
+256 RARLVE
-262 ILKQLYAEIAR
+262 ILKQLYAEISR

-290 TELGALH
+290 SELGALH
-297 RRRIEKYRARL
+297 RRRIVKYRGRL

-321 VTATLNKVRNGE
+321 VTATLSKVRRGE

-338 ARSEMIQANLRLV
+338 ARSEMILANLRLV

-403 TRAIADQARTIRVPV
+403 TRAIADQARTIRIPV
-418 HMIDKINKLNRT
+418 HMIDTINKLTRT
-430 SRAMVQELG
+430 SRALVQELG
-439 REPTIPEIA
+439 REPTVAEIA
-448 EQMDLPASH
+448 EQMDLEPAH

-466 EPISLET
+466 DPISLET

-488 DANATS
+488 DKKAVS
-494 PLDTLLLKNLGEQT
+494 PLDAVLTKSLSEQT
-508 AAALQTL
+508 AAVLQTL

-527 GVGEGAEST
+527 GVGDGAEAT

-555 SKALRKLRQPSRASQ
+555 SKALRKLRQPSRAGR
-570 LRPWLNRL
+570 LRPYRNRL

>member
-1 MASPNNTAGVAALEA
+1 MALNTAAVRAEEIE
-16 NDPIEHRHS
+16 PIEQRHS
-25 SVRSVLNLG
+25 SVRGVFNLG

-40 LQDEI
+40 LQDEL
-45 ESRLPEDLL
+45 ETRLPEELL
-54 AEPREMDAVW
+54 AEPRDMDAIW
-64 ARLGSMGTEVIR
+64 MRLGSMGTGVIR
-76 RPAAF
+76 RPEAF
-81 VNAVDSDP
+81 VNVVDADP
-89 LLSTEVVERN
+89 LPPIGGVERS
-99 EPEPAALTQHDR
+99 EPEPALLTQQDR
-111 TTDPVRAYLRE
+111 TTDPVRVYLRE

-181 DGGARLDQ
+181 DGGAHLDQ
-189 RAHDRIAKNLAI
+189 SARDRIAKNLRI
-201 FRAIEDLDRQVRRLH
+201 FRAIETLDRQVRRLR
-216 RQRDRCRPGS
+216 RQSDRCRPGS
-226 DRFAEIERE
+226 DRFSEIERE

-241 RITEQIRSIE
+241 KITEQIRSIE

-262 ILKQLYAEIAR
+262 ILKQLYAEISR

-290 TELGALH
+290 TELGALQ

-308 RAAEERYGTTLAQ
+308 RASEERYGTTLAQ
-321 VTATLNKVRNGE
+321 VTATLNKVRRGE
-333 AVCEQ
+333 AICEQ
-338 ARSEMIQANLRLV
+338 ARSEMILANLRLV

-403 TRAIADQARTIRVPV
+403 TRAIADQARTIRIPV
-418 HMIDKINKLNRT
+418 HMIDTINKLTRT

-439 REPTIPEIA
+439 REPTVAEIA
-448 EQMDLPASH
+448 DQMDMEVSH
-457 VREIMKIAQ
+457 VREIMKIAL

-488 DANATS
+488 DASAVS
-494 PLDTLLLKNLGEQT
+494 PLDALLTKGLGEQT
-508 AAALQTL
+508 AAVLQTL

-527 GVGEGAEST
+527 GVGDGAEST

-555 SKALRKLRQPSRASQ
+555 SKALRKLRHPSRARQ
-570 LRPWLNRL
+570 LQPWRNRL

>member
-1 MASPNNTAGVAALEA
+1 MALNTAAVRAEEIE
-16 NDPIEHRHS
+16 PIEQRHS
-25 SVRSVLNLG
+25 SVRGVFNLG

-40 LQDEI
+40 LQDEL
-45 ESRLPEDLL
+45 ETRLPEELL
-54 AEPREMDAVW
+54 AEPRDMDAIW
-64 ARLGSMGTEVIR
+64 MRLGSMGTGVIR
-76 RPAAF
+76 RPEAF
-81 VNAVDSDP
+81 VNVVDADP
-89 LLSTEVVERN
+89 LPPIGGVERS
-99 EPEPAALTQHDR
+99 EPEPIVLTQQDR
-111 TTDPVRAYLRE
+111 TTDPVRVYLRE

-181 DGGARLDQ
+181 DGGAHLDQ
-189 RAHDRIAKNLAI
+189 SARDRIAKNLRI
-201 FRAIEDLDRQVRRLH
+201 FRAIETLDRQVRRLR
-216 RQRDRCRPGS
+216 RQSDRCRPGS
-226 DRFAEIERE
+226 DRFSEIERE

-241 RITEQIRSIE
+241 KITEQIRSIE

-262 ILKQLYAEIAR
+262 ILKQLYAEISR

-290 TELGALH
+290 TELGALQ

-308 RAAEERYGTTLAQ
+308 RASEERYGTTLAQ
-321 VTATLNKVRNGE
+321 VTATLNKVRRGE
-333 AVCEQ
+333 AICEQ
-338 ARSEMIQANLRLV
+338 ARSEMILANLRLV

-403 TRAIADQARTIRVPV
+403 TRAIADQARTIRIPV
-418 HMIDKINKLNRT
+418 HMIDTINKLTRT

-439 REPTIPEIA
+439 REPTVAEIA
-448 EQMDLPASH
+448 DQMDMEVSH
-457 VREIMKIAQ
+457 VREIMKIAL

-488 DANATS
+488 DASAVS
-494 PLDTLLLKNLGEQT
+494 PLDALLTKGLGEQT
-508 AAALQTL
+508 AAVLQTL

-527 GVGEGAEST
+527 GVGDGAEST

-555 SKALRKLRQPSRASQ
+555 SKALRKLRHPSRARQ
-570 LRPWLNRL
+570 LQPYRNRL

>member
-1 MASPNNTAGVAALEA
+1 MALNTAAVRVEETE
-16 NDPIEHRHS
+16 PIEQRHS
-25 SVRSVLNLG
+25 SVRSVFNLG

-40 LQDEI
+40 LQDEL
-45 ESRLPEDLL
+45 ETRLPEELL
-54 AEPREMDAVW
+54 AEPRDMDAIRM
-64 ARLGSMGTEVIR
+64 RLGSMGTGVIR
-76 RPAAF
+76 RPEAF
-81 VNAVDSDP
+81 VNVVDADP
-89 LLSTEVVERN
+89 LPPIGGVERS
-99 EPEPAALTQHDR
+99 EPEPALLTQQDR
-111 TTDPVRAYLRE
+111 TTDPVRVYLRE

-181 DGGARLDQ
+181 DGGAHLDQ
-189 RAHDRIAKNLAI
+189 SARDRIAKNLRI
-201 FRAIEDLDRQVRRLH
+201 FRAIETLDRQVRRLR

-226 DRFAEIERE
+226 DRFSEIERE

-241 RITEQIRSIE
+241 KITEQIRSIE

-262 ILKQLYAEIAR
+262 ILKQLYAEISR

-290 TELGALH
+290 TELGALQ

-308 RAAEERYGTTLAQ
+308 RASEERYGTTLAQ
-321 VTATLNKVRNGE
+321 VTATLNKVRRGE
-333 AVCEQ
+333 AICEQ
-338 ARSEMIQANLRLV
+338 ARSEMILANLRLV

-403 TRAIADQARTIRVPV
+403 TRAIADQARTIRIPV
-418 HMIDKINKLNRT
+418 HMIDTINKLTRT

-439 REPTIPEIA
+439 REPTVAEIA
-448 EQMDLPASH
+448 EQMDMEVSH
-457 VREIMKIAQ
+457 VREIMKIAL

-488 DANATS
+488 DASAVS
-494 PLDTLLLKNLGEQT
+494 PLDALLTKGLGEQT
-508 AAALQTL
+508 AAVLQTL

-527 GVGEGAEST
+527 GVGDGAEST

-555 SKALRKLRQPSRASQ
+555 SKALRKLRHPSRARQ
-570 LRPWLNRL
+570 LQPWRNRL

>member
-1 MASPNNTAGVAALEA
+1 MALNTAAVRAEEIE
-16 NDPIEHRHS
+16 PIEQRHS
-25 SVRSVLNLG
+25 SVRSVFNLG

-40 LQDEI
+40 LQDEL
-45 ESRLPEDLL
+45 ETRLPEELL
-54 AEPREMDAVW
+54 AEPRDMDAIRM
-64 ARLGSMGTEVIR
+64 RLGSMGTGVIR
-76 RPAAF
+76 RPEAF
-81 VNAVDSDP
+81 VNVVDADP
-89 LLSTEVVERN
+89 LPPIGGVERS
-99 EPEPAALTQHDR
+99 EPEPALPTQQDR
-111 TTDPVRAYLRE
+111 TTDPVRVYLRE

-181 DGGARLDQ
+181 DGGAHLDQ
-189 RAHDRIAKNLAI
+189 SARDRIAKNLRI
-201 FRAIEDLDRQVRRLH
+201 FRAIETLDRQVRRLR
-216 RQRDRCRPGS
+216 RQSDRCRPGS
-226 DRFAEIERE
+226 DRFSELERE

-241 RITEQIRSIE
+241 KITEQIRSIE

-262 ILKQLYAEIAR
+262 ILKQLYAEISR

-290 TELGALH
+290 TELGALQ

-308 RAAEERYGTTLAQ
+308 RASEERYGTTLAQ
-321 VTATLNKVRNGE
+321 VTATLNKVRRGE
-333 AVCEQ
+333 AICEQ
-338 ARSEMIQANLRLV
+338 ARSEMIVANLRLV

-403 TRAIADQARTIRVPV
+403 TRAIADQARTIRIPV
-418 HMIDKINKLNRT
+418 HMIDTINKLTRT

-439 REPTIPEIA
+439 REPTVAEIA
-448 EQMDLPASH
+448 DQMDMEVSH
-457 VREIMKIAQ
+457 VREIMKIAL

-488 DANATS
+488 DASAVS
-494 PLDTLLLKNLGEQT
+494 PLDALLTKGLGEQT
-508 AAALQTL
+508 AAVLQTL

-527 GVGEGAEST
+527 GVGDGAEST

-555 SKALRKLRQPSRASQ
+555 SKALRKLRHPSRARQ
-570 LRPWLNRL
+570 LQPWRNRL

>member
-1 MASPNNTAGVAALEA
+1 MALNTAAVRAEEIE
-16 NDPIEHRHS
+16 PIEQRHS
-25 SVRSVLNLG
+25 SVRGIFNLG

-40 LQDEI
+40 LQDEL
-45 ESRLPEDLL
+45 EARLPEELL
-54 AEPREMDAVW
+54 AEPRDMDAIW
-64 ARLGSMGTEVIR
+64 SRLVSMGTGVIR

-81 VNAVDSDP
+81 VNVADADP
-89 LLSTEVVERN
+89 LPAIGGVERS
-99 EPEPAALTQHDR
+99 EPEPAVLTHHDR
-111 TTDPVRAYLRE
+111 TTDPVRVYLRE

-181 DGGARLDQ
+181 DGAAHLDQ
-189 RAHDRIAKNLAI
+189 SARDRIEKNLGI
-201 FRAIEDLDRQVRRLH
+201 FRAIETLDRQVRRLR
-216 RQRDRCRPGS
+216 RQSDRCRPGS

-241 RITEQIRSIE
+241 KITEQIRSIE

-262 ILKQLYAEIAR
+262 ILKQLYAEISR

-290 TELGALH
+290 TELGALQ

-308 RAAEERYGTTLAQ
+308 RASEERYGTTLAQ
-321 VTATLNKVRNGE
+321 VTATLNKVRRGE
-333 AVCEQ
+333 AICEQ
-338 ARSEMIQANLRLV
+338 ARSEMILANLRLV

-403 TRAIADQARTIRVPV
+403 TRAIADQARTIRIPV
-418 HMIDKINKLNRT
+418 HMIDTINKLTRT

-439 REPTIPEIA
+439 REPTVAEIA
-448 EQMDLPASH
+448 EQMDMEPSH
-457 VREIMKIAQ
+457 VREIMKIAL

-488 DANATS
+488 DANAAS
-494 PLDTLLLKNLGEQT
+494 PLDTLLLKNLSEQT
-508 AAALQTL
+508 AAVLQTL

-527 GVGEGAEST
+527 GVGDGAEST

-555 SKALRKLRQPSRASQ
+555 SKALRKLRHPSRSGQ
-570 LRPWLNRL
+570 LSPYRNRL

>member
-1 MASPNNTAGVAALEA
+1 MALNTAAVRDEEIE
-16 NDPIEHRHS
+16 PIEQRHS
-25 SVRSVLNLG
+25 SVRGLFNQG
-34 REKGYL
+34 RDKGYL
-40 LQDEI
+40 LQDELDT
-45 ESRLPEDLL
+45 RLSEELL
-54 AEPREMDAVW
+54 AEPRDMEAVRS
-64 ARLGSMGTEVIR
+64 RLASMGIGVIR
-76 RPAAF
+76 RPTAF
-81 VNAVDSDP
+81 VNVADSDP
-89 LLSTEVVERN
+89 APVGGGERS
-99 EPEPAALTQHDR
+99 EPEAAAAVYHDG
-111 TTDPVRAYLRE
+111 TTDPVRVYLRE

-147 VFEALCDN
+147 VFEALCEN

-167 LARRDRRLMRELLA
+167 LARRDQRVMRELLA
-181 DGGARLDQ
+181 DGGVQLDQ
-189 RAHDRIAKNLAI
+189 RARDRIAKNLGI
-201 FRAIEDLDRQVRRLH
+201 FRAIEDLDRQVRRL
-216 RQRDRCRPGS
+216 RRRSDLCRPGS

-235 IDRTAG
+235 IDRAAG
-241 RITEQIRSIE
+241 RITERIRSIE

-262 ILKQLYAEIAR
+262 ILKQLYAEISR

-290 TELGALH
+290 TELGALQ

-308 RAAEERYGTTLAQ
+308 RASEERYGTTLAQ
-321 VTATLNKVRNGE
+321 VTATLNKVRQGE
-333 AVCEQ
+333 AICEQ
-338 ARSEMIQANLRLV
+338 ARSEMILANLRLV

-359 NRGLQLLDLI
+359 NRGLQILDLI

-403 TRAIADQARTIRVPV
+403 ARAIADQARTIRIPV
-418 HMIDKINKLNRT
+418 HMIDTINKLTRT
-430 SRAMVQELG
+430 TAAMVQELG
-439 REPTIPEIA
+439 REPTVAEIA
-448 EQMDLPASH
+448 EQMDMTPSH
-457 VREIMKIAQ
+457 VREVMKIAQ

-488 DANATS
+488 DASAVS
-494 PLDTLLLKNLGEQT
+494 PLDALILKNLGAQT
-508 AAALQTL
+508 AAVLQTL
-515 SPREELVLRMRF
+515 TPREELVLRMRF
-527 GVGEGAEST
+527 GVGDGAEST

-555 SKALRKLRQPSRASQ
+555 SKALRKLRNPSRSEL
-570 LRPWLNRL
+570 LRPYRNRL

>member
-1 MASPNNTAGVAALEA
+1 MALNTAAVRAEEIE
-16 NDPIEHRHS
+16 PIEQRHS
-25 SVRSVLNLG
+25 SVRSVFNLG

-40 LQDEI
+40 LQDEL
-45 ESRLPEDLL
+45 ETRLPEELL
-54 AEPREMDAVW
+54 AEPRDMDAIW
-64 ARLGSMGTEVIR
+64 MRLGSMGTGVIR
-76 RPAAF
+76 RPEAF
-81 VNAVDSDP
+81 VNVVDADP
-89 LLSTEVVERN
+89 LPPIGGVERS
-99 EPEPAALTQHDR
+99 EPEPALLTQQDR
-111 TTDPVRAYLRE
+111 TTDPVRVYLRE

-181 DGGARLDQ
+181 DGGAHLDQ
-189 RAHDRIAKNLAI
+189 SARNRIAKNLRI
-201 FRAIEDLDRQVRRLH
+201 FRAIETLDRQVRRLR
-216 RQRDRCRPGS
+216 RQSDRCRPGS
-226 DRFAEIERE
+226 DRFSEIERE
-235 IDRTAG
+235 IDRAAG
-241 RITEQIRSIE
+241 KITEQIRSIE

-262 ILKQLYAEIAR
+262 ILKQLYAEISR

-290 TELGALH
+290 TELGALQ

-308 RAAEERYGTTLAQ
+308 RASEERYGTTLAQ
-321 VTATLNKVRNGE
+321 VTATLNKVRRGE
-333 AVCEQ
+333 AICEQ
-338 ARSEMIQANLRLV
+338 ARSEMILANLRLV

-359 NRGLQLLDLI
+359 NRGLQLLDLV

-403 TRAIADQARTIRVPV
+403 TRAIADQARTIRIPV
-418 HMIDKINKLNRT
+418 HMIDTINKLTRT

-439 REPTIPEIA
+439 REPTVAEIA
-448 EQMDLPASH
+448 EQMDMEVSH
-457 VREIMKIAQ
+457 VREIMKIAL

-488 DANATS
+488 DASAVS
-494 PLDTLLLKNLGEQT
+494 PLDALLTKGLGEQT
-508 AAALQTL
+508 AAVLQTL

-527 GVGEGAEST
+527 GVGDGAEST

-555 SKALRKLRQPSRASQ
+555 SKALRKLRHPSRARQ
-570 LRPWLNRL
+570 LQPYRNRL

>member
-1 MASPNNTAGVAALEA
+1 MALNVAAVETGRA
-16 NDPIEHRHS
+16 EPIEHRHS
-25 SVRSVLNLG
+25 SVRGVFALG

-40 LQDEI
+40 LHDELQD
-45 ESRLPEDLL
+45 RLPDEVL
-54 AEPREMDAVW
+54 AEAGDMDRIR
-64 ARLGSMGTEVIR
+64 ARLDVLGVELIG
-76 RPAAF
+76 RPD
-81 VNAVDSDP
+81 VYLNAVEADP
-89 LLSTEVVERN
+89 APHVAGIERK
-99 EPEPAALTQHDR
+99 EPEPPAFVSKER
-111 TTDPVRAYLRE
+111 TTDPVRVYLRE
-122 MGRVDLLDREGE
+122 MGRVALLDREGE
-134 VEIAK
+134 VQIAK

-181 DGGARLDQ
+181 DGRAALD
-189 RAHDRIAKNLAI
+189 RNAENRIARNLAI
-201 FRAIEDLDRQVRRLH
+201 FQAIDGLDRKVRRLR
-216 RQRDRCRPGS
+216 RQRDRFRHGGE
-226 DRFAEIERE
+226 RFLEIERE

-241 RITEQIRSIE
+241 KITEQIRSIE

-256 RSRLVE
+256 RARLVE
-262 ILKQLYAEIAR
+262 ILKQIYAEISR

-280 AQIALDRERD
+280 AHIALDRERD
-290 TELGALH
+290 SELGALH

-308 RAAEERYGTTLAQ
+308 RAAEERYGTTLGQ
-321 VTATLNKVRNGE
+321 VTATLNKVRRGE
-333 AVCEQ
+333 AICEQ
-338 ARSEMIQANLRLV
+338 ARSEMILANLRLV
-351 VSIAKKYT
+351 VSIAKKYA

-403 TRAIADQARTIRVPV
+403 TRAIADQARTIRIPV
-418 HMIDKINKLNRT
+418 HMIDTINKLTRT

-439 REPTIPEIA
+439 REPTVAEIA
-448 EQMDLPASH
+448 ERMDMDAAQ

-466 EPISLET
+466 DPISLET
-473 PIGEEADSSLGDFIE
+473 PVGEEADSHLGDFIE
-488 DANATS
+488 DKKAVS
-494 PLDTLLLKNLGEQT
+494 PLDELVSKGLSDQT
-508 AAALQTL
+508 AEVLQTL

-527 GVGEGAEST
+527 GVGDGAEST

-555 SKALRKLRQPSRASQ
+555 SKALRKLRQPSRAG
-570 LRPWLNRL
+570 RLQAYRNLL

>member
-1 MASPNNTAGVAALEA
+1 MALNTAAVRVEETE
-16 NDPIEHRHS
+16 PIEQRHS
-25 SVRSVLNLG
+25 SVRSVFNLG

-40 LQDEI
+40 LQDEL
-45 ESRLPEDLL
+45 ETRLPEELL
-54 AEPREMDAVW
+54 AEPRDMDAIRM
-64 ARLGSMGTEVIR
+64 RLGSMGTGVIR
-76 RPAAF
+76 RPEAF
-81 VNAVDSDP
+81 VNVVDADP
-89 LLSTEVVERN
+89 LPPIGGVERS
-99 EPEPAALTQHDR
+99 EPEPALLTQQDR
-111 TTDPVRAYLRE
+111 TTDPVRVYLRE

-181 DGGARLDQ
+181 DGGAHLDQ
-189 RAHDRIAKNLAI
+189 SARDRIAKNLRI
-201 FRAIEDLDRQVRRLH
+201 FRAIETLDRQVRRLR
-216 RQRDRCRPGS
+216 RQSDRCRPGS
-226 DRFAEIERE
+226 DRFSEIERE

-241 RITEQIRSIE
+241 KITEQIRSIE

-262 ILKQLYAEIAR
+262 ILKQLYAEISR

-290 TELGALH
+290 TELGALQ

-308 RAAEERYGTTLAQ
+308 RASEERYGTTLAQ
-321 VTATLNKVRNGE
+321 VTATLNKVRRGE
-333 AVCEQ
+333 AICEQ
-338 ARSEMIQANLRLV
+338 ARSEMILANLRLV

-403 TRAIADQARTIRVPV
+403 TRAIADQARTIRIPV
-418 HMIDKINKLNRT
+418 HMIDTINKLTRT

-439 REPTIPEIA
+439 REPTVAEIA
-448 EQMDLPASH
+448 EQMDMEVSH
-457 VREIMKIAQ
+457 VREIMKIAL

-488 DANATS
+488 DASAVS
-494 PLDTLLLKNLGEQT
+494 PLDALLTKGLGEQT
-508 AAALQTL
+508 AAVLQTL

-527 GVGEGAEST
+527 GVGDGAEST

-555 SKALRKLRQPSRASQ
+555 SKALRKLRHPSRARQ
-570 LRPWLNRL
+570 LQPYRNRL

>member
-1 MASPNNTAGVAALEA
+1 MPLNTAAADA
-16 NDPIEHRHS
+16 GGIEQRHS
-25 SVRSVLNLG
+25 SVRGVFNLG

-45 ESRLPEDLL
+45 ETRLPDDLL
-54 AEPREMDAVW
+54 AEPRDMSEVRS
-64 ARLGSMGTEVIR
+64 RLRSMGTGVIG
-76 RPAAF
+76 RPETF
-81 VNAVDSDP
+81 VNVVDSDP
-89 LLSTEVVERN
+89 LPPIGGVERS
-99 EPEPAALTQHDR
+99 EPAPAVAAHLDR
-111 TTDPVRAYLRE
+111 TTDPVRVYLRE
-122 MGRVDLLDREGE
+122 MGRVALLDREGE

-167 LARRDRRLMRELLA
+167 LARRDRRMMRELLT
-181 DGGARLDQ
+181 DGGARLD
-189 RAHDRIAKNLAI
+189 RPAMDRIAKNLGI
-201 FRAIEDLDRQVRRLH
+201 FQAIEDLDRRVRRLR
-216 RQRDRCRPGS
+216 RQRDRCRPGG

-256 RSRLVE
+256 RGRLVE
-262 ILKQLYAEIAR
+262 ILKQIYAEISR

-290 TELGALH
+290 SELGALQ
-297 RRRIEKYRARL
+297 RRRIVKYRERL

-321 VTATLNKVRNGE
+321 VTATLSKVRRGE

-338 ARSEMIQANLRLV
+338 ARSEMILANLRLV
-351 VSIAKKYT
+351 VSIAKKYA

-403 TRAIADQARTIRVPV
+403 TRAIADQARTIRIPV
-418 HMIDKINKLNRT
+418 HMIDTINKLTRT

-439 REPTIPEIA
+439 REPTVAEIA
-448 EQMDLPASH
+448 EQMDMSPAH

-466 EPISLET
+466 DPISLET

-488 DANATS
+488 DTKAVS
-494 PLDTLLLKNLGEQT
+494 PLDAVLTKNLSEQT
-508 AAALQTL
+508 AAVLQTL

-527 GVGEGAEST
+527 GVGDGAETT

-555 SKALRKLRQPSRASQ
+555 SKALRKLRRPSRARQ
-570 LRPWLNRL
+570 LQPYRNRL

>member
-1 MASPNNTAGVAALEA
+1 MALNTAAVRAEETE
-16 NDPIEHRHS
+16 PIEQRHS
-25 SVRSVLNLG
+25 SVRGVFNLG

-40 LQDEI
+40 LQDEL
-45 ESRLPEDLL
+45 ETRLPEELL
-54 AEPREMDAVW
+54 AEPRDMDAIRS
-64 ARLGSMGTEVIR
+64 RLVSMGTGVIR

-81 VNAVDSDP
+81 VNVVDSDP
-89 LLSTEVVERN
+89 LPAIGGVERS
-99 EPEPAALTQHDR
+99 EPEPAVLTRHDR
-111 TTDPVRAYLRE
+111 TTDPVRVYLRE

-155 PVVLREL
+155 AVVLREL

-181 DGGARLDQ
+181 DGAAHLDQ
-189 RAHDRIAKNLAI
+189 SARDRIAKNLGI
-201 FRAIEDLDRQVRRLH
+201 FRAIESLDRQVRRLR
-216 RQRDRCRPGS
+216 RQSDRCRPGS

-241 RITEQIRSIE
+241 KITEQIRSIE

-262 ILKQLYAEIAR
+262 ILKQLYAEISR

-308 RAAEERYGTTLAQ
+308 RASEERYGTTLAQ
-321 VTATLNKVRNGE
+321 VTATLNKVRRGE
-333 AVCEQ
+333 AICEQ

-403 TRAIADQARTIRVPV
+403 TRAIADQARTIRIPV
-418 HMIDKINKLNRT
+418 HMIDTINKLTRT

-439 REPTIPEIA
+439 REPTVAEIA
-448 EQMDLPASH
+448 EQMDMEPSH
-457 VREIMKIAQ
+457 VREIMKIAL

-488 DANATS
+488 DASAVS
-494 PLDTLLLKNLGEQT
+494 PLDSLLLKNLSEQT
-508 AAALQTL
+508 AAVLQTL

-527 GVGEGAEST
+527 GVGDGAEST

-555 SKALRKLRQPSRASQ
+555 SKALRKLRHPSRAGQ
-570 LRPWLNRL
+570 LSPFRNRL

>member
-1 MASPNNTAGVAALEA
+1 MALNTAAVRAEEIE
-16 NDPIEHRHS
+16 PIEQRHS
-25 SVRSVLNLG
+25 SVRGVFNLG

-40 LQDEI
+40 LQDEL
-45 ESRLPEDLL
+45 ETRLPEELL
-54 AEPREMDAVW
+54 AEPRDMDAIW
-64 ARLGSMGTEVIR
+64 MRLGSMGTGVIR
-76 RPAAF
+76 RPEAF
-81 VNAVDSDP
+81 VNVVDADP
-89 LLSTEVVERN
+89 LPPIGGVERS
-99 EPEPAALTQHDR
+99 EPEPALLTQQDR
-111 TTDPVRAYLRE
+111 TTDPVRVYLRE

-181 DGGARLDQ
+181 DGGAHLDQ
-189 RAHDRIAKNLAI
+189 SARDRIAKNLRI
-201 FRAIEDLDRQVRRLH
+201 FRAIETLDRQVRRLR
-216 RQRDRCRPGS
+216 RQSDRCRPGS
-226 DRFAEIERE
+226 DRFSEIERE

-241 RITEQIRSIE
+241 KITEQIRSIE

-262 ILKQLYAEIAR
+262 ILKQLYAEISR

-290 TELGALH
+290 TELGALQ

-308 RAAEERYGTTLAQ
+308 RASEERYGTTLAQ
-321 VTATLNKVRNGE
+321 VTATLNKVRRGE
-333 AVCEQ
+333 AICEQ
-338 ARSEMIQANLRLV
+338 ARSEMILANLRLV

-403 TRAIADQARTIRVPV
+403 TRAIADQARTIRIPV
-418 HMIDKINKLNRT
+418 HMIDTINKLTRT

-439 REPTIPEIA
+439 REPTVAEIA
-448 EQMDLPASH
+448 DQMDMEVSH
-457 VREIMKIAQ
+457 VREIMKIAL

-488 DANATS
+488 DASAVS
-494 PLDTLLLKNLGEQT
+494 PLDALLTKGLGEQT
-508 AAALQTL
+508 AAVLQTL

-527 GVGEGAEST
+527 GVGDGAEST

-555 SKALRKLRQPSRASQ
+555 SKALRKLRHPSRARQ
-570 LRPWLNRL
+570 LQPYRNRL

>member
-1 MASPNNTAGVAALEA
+1 MALNTAAVRAEEIE
-16 NDPIEHRHS
+16 PIEQRHS
-25 SVRSVLNLG
+25 SVRGVFNLG

-40 LQDEI
+40 LQDEL
-45 ESRLPEDLL
+45 ETRLPEELL
-54 AEPREMDAVW
+54 AEPRDMDAIW
-64 ARLGSMGTEVIR
+64 MRLGSMGTGVIR
-76 RPAAF
+76 RPEAF
-81 VNAVDSDP
+81 VNVVDADP
-89 LLSTEVVERN
+89 LPPIGGVERS
-99 EPEPAALTQHDR
+99 EPEPALLTQQDR
-111 TTDPVRAYLRE
+111 TTDPVRVYLRE

-181 DGGARLDQ
+181 DGGAHLDQ
-189 RAHDRIAKNLAI
+189 SARDRIAKNLRI
-201 FRAIEDLDRQVRRLH
+201 FRAIETLDRQVRRLR
-216 RQRDRCRPGS
+216 RQSDRCRPGS
-226 DRFAEIERE
+226 DRFSEIERE

-241 RITEQIRSIE
+241 KITEQIRSIE

-262 ILKQLYAEIAR
+262 ILKQLYAEISR

-290 TELGALH
+290 TELGALQ

-308 RAAEERYGTTLAQ
+308 RASEERYGTTLAQ
-321 VTATLNKVRNGE
+321 VTATLNKVRRGE
-333 AVCEQ
+333 AICEQ
-338 ARSEMIQANLRLV
+338 ARSEMILANLRLV

-403 TRAIADQARTIRVPV
+403 TRAIADQARTIRIPV
-418 HMIDKINKLNRT
+418 HMIDTINKLTRT

-439 REPTIPEIA
+439 REPTVAEIA
-448 EQMDLPASH
+448 EQMDMEVSH
-457 VREIMKIAQ
+457 VREIMKIAL

-488 DANATS
+488 DASAVS
-494 PLDTLLLKNLGEQT
+494 PLDALLTKGLGEQT
-508 AAALQTL
+508 AAVLQTL

-527 GVGEGAEST
+527 GVGDGAEST

-555 SKALRKLRQPSRASQ
+555 SKALRKLRHPSRARQ
-570 LRPWLNRL
+570 LQPYRNRL

>member
-1 MASPNNTAGVAALEA
+1 MALNTAAVRAEEIE
-16 NDPIEHRHS
+16 PIEQRHS
-25 SVRSVLNLG
+25 SVRGVFNLG

-40 LQDEI
+40 LQDEL
-45 ESRLPEDLL
+45 ETRLPEELL
-54 AEPREMDAVW
+54 AEPRDMDAIW
-64 ARLGSMGTEVIR
+64 MRLGSMGTGVIR
-76 RPAAF
+76 RPEAF
-81 VNAVDSDP
+81 VNVVDADP
-89 LLSTEVVERN
+89 LPPIGGVERS
-99 EPEPAALTQHDR
+99 EPEPALLTQQDR
-111 TTDPVRAYLRE
+111 TTDPVRVYLRE

-181 DGGARLDQ
+181 DGGAHLDQ
-189 RAHDRIAKNLAI
+189 SARDRIAKNLRI
-201 FRAIEDLDRQVRRLH
+201 FRAIETLDRQVRRL
-216 RQRDRCRPGS
+216 RRRSDRCRPGS
-226 DRFAEIERE
+226 DRFSEIERE

-241 RITEQIRSIE
+241 KITEQIRSIE

-262 ILKQLYAEIAR
+262 ILKQLYAEISR

-290 TELGALH
+290 TELGALQ

-308 RAAEERYGTTLAQ
+308 RASEERYGTTLAQ
-321 VTATLNKVRNGE
+321 VTATLNKVRRGE
-333 AVCEQ
+333 AICEQ
-338 ARSEMIQANLRLV
+338 ARSEMILANLRLV

-403 TRAIADQARTIRVPV
+403 TRAIADQARTIRIPV
-418 HMIDKINKLNRT
+418 HMIDTINKLTRT

-439 REPTIPEIA
+439 REPTVAEIA
-448 EQMDLPASH
+448 DQMDMEVSH
-457 VREIMKIAQ
+457 VREIMKIAL

-488 DANATS
+488 DASAVS
-494 PLDTLLLKNLGEQT
+494 PLDALLTKGLGEQT
-508 AAALQTL
+508 AAVLQTL

-527 GVGEGAEST
+527 GVGDGAEST

-555 SKALRKLRQPSRASQ
+555 SKALRKLRHPSRARQ
-570 LRPWLNRL
+570 LQPWRNRL

>member
-1 MASPNNTAGVAALEA
+1 MALNTAAVRAEEIE
-16 NDPIEHRHS
+16 PIEQRHS
-25 SVRSVLNLG
+25 SVRSVFNLG

-40 LQDEI
+40 LQDEL
-45 ESRLPEDLL
+45 ETRLPEELL
-54 AEPREMDAVW
+54 AEPRDMDAIW
-64 ARLGSMGTEVIR
+64 MRLGSMGTGVIR
-76 RPAAF
+76 RPEAF
-81 VNAVDSDP
+81 VNVVDADP
-89 LLSTEVVERN
+89 LPPIGGVERS
-99 EPEPAALTQHDR
+99 EPEPALLTQQDR
-111 TTDPVRAYLRE
+111 TTDPVRVYLRE

-181 DGGARLDQ
+181 DGGAHLDQ
-189 RAHDRIAKNLAI
+189 SARDRIAKNLRI
-201 FRAIEDLDRQVRRLH
+201 FRAIETLDRQVRRLR
-216 RQRDRCRPGS
+216 RQSARCRPGS
-226 DRFAEIERE
+226 DRFSEIERE

-241 RITEQIRSIE
+241 KITEQIRSIE

-262 ILKQLYAEIAR
+262 ILKQLYAEISR

-290 TELGALH
+290 TELGALQ

-308 RAAEERYGTTLAQ
+308 RASEERYGTTLAQ
-321 VTATLNKVRNGE
+321 VTATLNKVRRGE
-333 AVCEQ
+333 AICEQ
-338 ARSEMIQANLRLV
+338 ARSEMILANLRLV

-403 TRAIADQARTIRVPV
+403 TRAIADQARTIRIPV
-418 HMIDKINKLNRT
+418 HMIDTINKLTRT

-439 REPTIPEIA
+439 REPTVAEIA
-448 EQMDLPASH
+448 EQMDMEVSH
-457 VREIMKIAQ
+457 VREIMKIAL

-488 DANATS
+488 DASAVS
-494 PLDTLLLKNLGEQT
+494 PLDALLTKGLGEQT
-508 AAALQTL
+508 AAVLQTL

-527 GVGEGAEST
+527 GVGDGAEST

-555 SKALRKLRQPSRASQ
+555 SKALRKLRHPSRARQ
-570 LRPWLNRL
+570 LQPYRNRL

>member
-1 MASPNNTAGVAALEA
+1 MALNTAAVRAEEIE
-16 NDPIEHRHS
+16 PIEQRHS
-25 SVRSVLNLG
+25 SVRSVFNLG

-40 LQDEI
+40 LQDEL
-45 ESRLPEDLL
+45 ETRLPEELL
-54 AEPREMDAVW
+54 AEPRDMDAIW
-64 ARLGSMGTEVIR
+64 MRLGSMGTGVIR
-76 RPAAF
+76 RPEAF
-81 VNAVDSDP
+81 VNVVDADP
-89 LLSTEVVERN
+89 LPPIGGVERS
-99 EPEPAALTQHDR
+99 EPESALLTQQDR
-111 TTDPVRAYLRE
+111 TTDPVRVYLRE

-181 DGGARLDQ
+181 DGGAHLDQ
-189 RAHDRIAKNLAI
+189 SARDRIAKNLRI
-201 FRAIEDLDRQVRRLH
+201 FRAIETLDRQVRRLR
-216 RQRDRCRPGS
+216 RQSDRCRPGS
-226 DRFAEIERE
+226 DRFSEIERE

-241 RITEQIRSIE
+241 KITEQIRSIE

-262 ILKQLYAEIAR
+262 ILKQLYAEISR

-290 TELGALH
+290 TELGALQ

-308 RAAEERYGTTLAQ
+308 RASEERYGTTLAQ
-321 VTATLNKVRNGE
+321 VTATLNKVRRGE
-333 AVCEQ
+333 AICEQ
-338 ARSEMIQANLRLV
+338 ARSEMILANLRLV

-403 TRAIADQARTIRVPV
+403 TRAIADQARTIRIPV
-418 HMIDKINKLNRT
+418 HMIDTINKLTRT

-439 REPTIPEIA
+439 REPTVAEIA
-448 EQMDLPASH
+448 DQMDMEVSH
-457 VREIMKIAQ
+457 VREIMKIAL

-488 DANATS
+488 DASAVS
-494 PLDTLLLKNLGEQT
+494 PLDALLTKGLGEQT
-508 AAALQTL
+508 AAVLQTL

-527 GVGEGAEST
+527 GVGDGAEST

-555 SKALRKLRQPSRASQ
+555 SKALRKLRHPSRARQ
-570 LRPWLNRL
+570 LQPYRNRL

>member
-1 MASPNNTAGVAALEA
+1 MALNTAAVRVEETE
-16 NDPIEHRHS
+16 PIEQRHS
-25 SVRSVLNLG
+25 SVRGVFNLG

-40 LQDEI
+40 LQDEL
-45 ESRLPEDLL
+45 ESRLPEELL
-54 AEPREMDAVW
+54 AEPRDMDAIRM
-64 ARLGSMGTEVIR
+64 RLGSMGTGVIR
-76 RPAAF
+76 RPEAF
-81 VNAVDSDP
+81 VNVVDADP
-89 LLSTEVVERN
+89 LPPIGGVERS
-99 EPEPAALTQHDR
+99 EPEPALLTQQDR
-111 TTDPVRAYLRE
+111 TTDPVRVYLRE

-181 DGGARLDQ
+181 DGGAHLDQ
-189 RAHDRIAKNLAI
+189 SARDRIAKNLRI
-201 FRAIEDLDRQVRRLH
+201 FRAIETLDRQVRRLR
-216 RQRDRCRPGS
+216 RQSDRCRPGS
-226 DRFAEIERE
+226 DRFSEIERE

-241 RITEQIRSIE
+241 KITEQIRSIE

-262 ILKQLYAEIAR
+262 ILKQLYAEISR

-290 TELGALH
+290 TELGALQ

-308 RAAEERYGTTLAQ
+308 RASEERYGTTLAQ
-321 VTATLNKVRNGE
+321 VTATLNKVRRGE
-333 AVCEQ
+333 AICEQ
-338 ARSEMIQANLRLV
+338 ARSEMILANLRLV

-403 TRAIADQARTIRVPV
+403 TRAIADQARTIRIPV
-418 HMIDKINKLNRT
+418 HMIDTINKLTRT

-439 REPTIPEIA
+439 REPTVAEIA
-448 EQMDLPASH
+448 EQMDMEVSH
-457 VREIMKIAQ
+457 VREIMKIAL

-488 DANATS
+488 DASAVS
-494 PLDTLLLKNLGEQT
+494 PLDALLTKGLGEQT
-508 AAALQTL
+508 AAVLQTL
-515 SPREELVLRMRF
+515 SPRQELVLRMRF
-527 GVGEGAEST
+527 GVGDGAEST

-555 SKALRKLRQPSRASQ
+555 SKALRKLRHPSRARQ
-570 LRPWLNRL
+570 LQPWRNRL

>member
-1 MASPNNTAGVAALEA
+1 MALNTAAVRVEET
-16 NDPIEHRHS
+16 DPIEQRHS
-25 SVRSVLNLG
+25 SVRSVFNLG

-40 LQDEI
+40 LQDEL
-45 ESRLPEDLL
+45 ETRLPEELL
-54 AEPREMDAVW
+54 AEPRDMDAIRM
-64 ARLGSMGTEVIR
+64 RLGSMGTGVIR
-76 RPAAF
+76 RPEAF
-81 VNAVDSDP
+81 VNVVDADP
-89 LLSTEVVERN
+89 LPPIGGVERS
-99 EPEPAALTQHDR
+99 EPEPALLTQQDR
-111 TTDPVRAYLRE
+111 TTDPVRVYLRE

-181 DGGARLDQ
+181 DGGAHLDQ
-189 RAHDRIAKNLAI
+189 SARDRIAKNLRI
-201 FRAIEDLDRQVRRLH
+201 FRAIETLDRQVRRLR

-226 DRFAEIERE
+226 DRFSEIERE

-241 RITEQIRSIE
+241 KITEQIRSIE

-262 ILKQLYAEIAR
+262 ILKQLYAEISR

-290 TELGALH
+290 TELGALQ

-308 RAAEERYGTTLAQ
+308 RASEERYGTTLAQ
-321 VTATLNKVRNGE
+321 VTATLNKVRRGE
-333 AVCEQ
+333 AICEQ
-338 ARSEMIQANLRLV
+338 ARSEMILANLRLV

-403 TRAIADQARTIRVPV
+403 TRAIADQARTIRIPV
-418 HMIDKINKLNRT
+418 HMIDTINKLTRT

-439 REPTIPEIA
+439 REPTVAEIA
-448 EQMDLPASH
+448 EQMDMEVSH
-457 VREIMKIAQ
+457 VREIMKIAL

-488 DANATS
+488 DASAVS
-494 PLDTLLLKNLGEQT
+494 PLDALLTKGLGEQT
-508 AAALQTL
+508 AAVLQTL

-527 GVGEGAEST
+527 GVGDGAEST

-555 SKALRKLRQPSRASQ
+555 SKALRKLRHPSRARQ
-570 LRPWLNRL
+570 LQPWRNRL